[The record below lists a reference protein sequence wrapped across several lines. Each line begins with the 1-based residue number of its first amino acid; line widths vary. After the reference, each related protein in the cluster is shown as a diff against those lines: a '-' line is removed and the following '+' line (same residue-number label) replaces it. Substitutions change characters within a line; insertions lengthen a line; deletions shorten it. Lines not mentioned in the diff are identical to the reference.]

1 MDQIRAEQAELPKN
15 KRYKIGDLLIHM
27 KLAKATYHDE
37 RKRIA
42 NQDDKYREVKQEIL
56 RICEQGKVRGRLTYG
71 YRRVQARL
79 DRLGIHLA
87 GTTIRRLMAKLG
99 VQVELYNRH
108 RNGKYSSYHG
118 RVGRV
123 ADNVLQQHFN
133 SRKPYQ
139 VIHTDVTQVRL
150 ANRQWAYVSAM
161 TDEASKEV
169 LAFQISSHPNQ
180 TLITNTLNELLE
192 HLPDDAQPIIH
203 SDQGWHYQLEYYTQK
218 LKDHH
223 FIQSMSRKGNCHD
236 NAPIESFFHLYKTEL
251 LQGLPPCNNIT
262 ELTKLSLTYIEHF
275 NNERI
280 SLKTKGMTPVDYRNH
295 ALAA

>member
-1 MDQIRAEQAELPKN
+1 MDQIRADQAELPKAQ
-15 KRYKIGDLLIHM
+15 RYKIGDLLSRIN
-27 KLAKATYHDE
+27 LAKATYHDE

-42 NQDDKYREVKQEIL
+42 NPDDKYCEVKKVIR

-79 DRLGIHLA
+79 DQLGIHLA
-87 GTTIRRLMAKLG
+87 GATIRHLMSELG
-99 VQVELYNRH
+99 VQVEIYNHH

-118 RVGRV
+118 RVGSV
-123 ADNVLQQHFN
+123 ADNVLQQRFN
-133 SRKPYQ
+133 AKDPYQ

-150 ANRQWAYVSAM
+150 ANQQWAYISAM

-169 LAFQISSHPNQ
+169 LAFQMSSHPNQ
-180 TLITNTLNELLE
+180 ELIMNTLNELLD

-203 SDQGWHYQLEYYTQK
+203 SDQGWHYQLKYYTKK

-236 NAPIESFFHLYKTEL
+236 NAPIESFFHLYKAEL

-262 ELTKLSLTYIEHF
+262 ELRKLSLTYIDQF

-280 SLKTKGMTPVDYRNH
+280 SLKTKGMTPVGYRNH
-295 ALAA
+295 ALAV

>member
-1 MDQIRAEQAELPKN
+1 MDQIRADQAELPKAQ
-15 KRYKIGDLLIHM
+15 RYKIGDLLSRIN
-27 KLAKATYHDE
+27 LAKATYHDE

-42 NQDDKYREVKQEIL
+42 NPDDKYCEAKKVIR

-79 DRLGIHLA
+79 DQLGIHLA
-87 GTTIRRLMAKLG
+87 GATIRHLMSELG
-99 VQVELYNRH
+99 VQVEIYNHH

-118 RVGRV
+118 RVGSV
-123 ADNVLQQHFN
+123 ADNVLQQQFN
-133 SRKPYQ
+133 AKDPYQ

-150 ANRQWAYVSAM
+150 ANQQWAYISAM

-169 LAFQISSHPNQ
+169 LAFQMSSHPNQ
-180 TLITNTLNELLE
+180 ELIMNTLNELLD
-192 HLPDDAQPIIH
+192 HLPDDVQPIIH
-203 SDQGWHYQLEYYTQK
+203 SDQGWHYQLKYYTKK

-262 ELTKLSLTYIEHF
+262 ELRKLSLTYIDQF

-280 SLKTKGMTPVDYRNH
+280 SLKTKGMTPVGYRNH
-295 ALAA
+295 ALAV